1 MKQSYLLTESV
12 LVLVIT
18 VITLFISVGN
28 FEATPL
34 ARGYASIFQNSSSP
48 QDHLSS
54 SSFSTSKSDVDFKL
68 NNTTGIV
75 SLVGN
80 VNVNSLQ
87 GHKFKP
93 FVFSGSTACFLTED
107 YVAYKAAKNASEALR
122 PATKVLQIH
131 VPSSSSTAG
140 IFNESRFNHARS
152 SSSSPFIVQ
161 FKGLE
166 QNCCVPPDV
175 HLAAGPTYV
184 IEMVNLEGTIYTK
197 SGSIVKE
204 FSLEQFFNPNKIG
217 TLSSNIDSGMSD
229 PILTYDSQSGR
240 WFASISDTTEHSIRV
255 AVSHT
260 GDPTGIWEIY
270 NFPFGFQ
277 PDNCSDQPFI
287 GVSKDKIVI
296 TANNWADNCNWY
308 SDNHPQN

>member
-1 MKQSYLLTESV
+1 
-12 LVLVIT
+12 
-18 VITLFISVGN
+18 
-28 FEATPL
+28 
-34 ARGYASIFQNSSSP
+34 
-48 QDHLSS
+48 
-54 SSFSTSKSDVDFKL
+54 L